1 MKFLS
6 LPLLLMLVVAAPN
19 ESRGFGINV
28 EAEVKLGDRFWII
41 RKIRKKRYAKLRQG
55 IHERITLEA
64 LDDAERRQPYAAR
77 HPKLRKQVVYG
88 LLFNDDPGGYLFPKT
103 DGNPRGYKYTRDSGN
118 STVNGIKWMEKFGV
132 VVARMKRLYL
142 VKKEELSQKRFVGW
156 IFRSRG
162 ARERPQLEEKLKKD
176 ILWASHFGDLQY
188 LHSMGLGHE
197 GRGLIIARMRGYS
210 EHAWS
215 AAIGAMTFKCFKA
228 EIRQVK
234 NRDHLNKGARP
245 SSSMNKCPIIRAAHA
260 KRKRQLLM
268 RFDEY
273 DALYHTNDAKEFKYR
288 ALGSILHMIQ
298 DSYAKGHTVREGWDD
313 QNSGRI
319 MYFQN
324 YAEQDGDKHGA
335 FDTHSSQ
342 KVDNWNKIPGA
353 MKAMERSS
361 ALISYFTLQCSWKG
375 SRTDRS
381 GCPAKGVASYLFD
394 DIFKLAD
401 LSGAEMATRSHDKL
415 RKTE

>member
-1 MKFLS
+1 MKFIS
-6 LPLLLMLVVAAPN
+6 LLFAAILVLAYPSQ
-19 ESRGFGINV
+19 SRSFGINV
-28 EAEVKLGDRFWII
+28 EAESKLGDRFWII
-41 RKIRKKRYAKLRQG
+41 RKLRKKRYAKLRQG

-64 LDDAERRQPYAAR
+64 LDNAERHSPYSTK
-77 HPKLRKQVVYG
+77 HPKLRKQVIYG

-103 DGNPRGYKYTRDSGN
+103 DGNPRGYKYTKDSGG
-118 STVNGIKWMEKFGV
+118 SVVNGIKWMEKFGLV
-132 VVARMKRLYL
+132 VTRMKRLYL

-162 ARERPQLEEKLKKD
+162 ARERPQLEAKLNKD

-197 GRGLIIARMRGYS
+197 SRALIIARMRGYS

-215 AAIGAMTFKCFKA
+215 AAIGAMTFTCFKA
-228 EIRQVK
+228 EIKQVK
-234 NRDHLNKGARP
+234 SQDHSGKKSTLP
-245 SSSMNKCPIIRAAHA
+245 SNLKECPIIGAAHA
-260 KRKRQLLM
+260 KRKRQLLK

-273 DALYHTNDAKEFKYR
+273 DALYHTRDAKEFKYR
-288 ALGSILHMIQ
+288 ALGSILHIIQ
-298 DSYAKGHTVREGWDD
+298 DSYAKGHTVREGWDG

-319 MYFQN
+319 KYFQN

-335 FDTHSSQ
+335 FDTHRSQ

-353 MKAMERSS
+353 VKAMERSS
-361 ALISYFTLQCSWKG
+361 VLITYFIRKCSWKG
-375 SRTDRS
+375 SRKDRK
-381 GCPAKGVASYLFD
+381 GCPSRGIASYLFD
-394 DIFKLAD
+394 DVFKLAP
-401 LSGAEMATRSHDKL
+401 LSGKQMATRSHDKL